1 MLIGEKISPPPENVR
16 VKTYETLNIT
26 LNSLSIVLQELLTAY
41 QADLKRARVGGS
53 PSDNKANLTL
63 TRLKLD
69 LTTGTE
75 LGNFTKKE
83 VQFWPFI
90 ILAHIVSIALQHF
103 AREASMSML
112 IKLS

>member
-53 PSDNKANLTL
+53 PSDNKANLSS

-75 LGNFTKKE
+75 LGNMYQS
-83 VQFWPFI
+83 VQTDGHINMNDSI
-90 ILAHIVSIALQHF
+90 IWLLT
-103 AREASMSML
+103 
-112 IKLS
+112 